1 MANPFPLQF
10 EELLPLFGVTN
21 ASQCTVMEGPAPTP
35 FPGAIP
41 VPIANIR
48 LDQPWAVEFEWQTVG
63 PLNHLMSG
71 EWQLAVY
78 LEEMGG
84 GEFNLPNNTT
94 PLAFVSAPNAYSYTF
109 NFPAGT
115 VSREGAFRIVTTIDM
130 VGPTGYQGPIS
141 GVGEGPIIKFY
152 EVG

>member
-1 MANPFPLQF
+1 
-10 EELLPLFGVTN
+10 
-21 ASQCTVMEGPAPTP
+21 
-35 FPGAIP
+35 
-41 VPIANIR
+41 
-48 LDQPWAVEFEWQTVG
+48 
-63 PLNHLMSG
+63 MSG

-94 PLAFVSAPNAYSYTF
+94 PLPFVSAPQAYDYTF
-109 NFPAGT
+109 NFAAGT
-115 VSREGAFRIVTTIDM
+115 VSREGAFRVVTTIDM